1 MILTICKIKPNN
13 KTSSCDAKVWVDT
26 HDHDE
31 AKSKALDKL
40 EQEGVEVLSVVEVVA
55 TDKSDYFPPCTS
67 LDTFVRA
74 EAEGIAILFP

>member
-1 MILTICKIKPNN
+1 M
-13 KTSSCDAKVWVDT
+13 KVWVDT
-26 HDHDE
+26 HDLDE

-40 EQEGVEVLSVVEVVA
+40 EQEGVEVLSVVEVVV

-74 EAEGIAILFP
+74 ETEGIAILLS

>member
-1 MILTICKIKPNN
+1 M
-13 KTSSCDAKVWVDT
+13 KVWVDT
-26 HDHDE
+26 HDLDE

-40 EQEGVEVLSVVEVVA
+40 EQEGVEVLSVVEVAV

-74 EAEGIAILFP
+74 ETEGIAILLS